1 MRRYIVVFFL
11 LAISAQSLSAQRRRP
26 SAVRYGEPGY
36 WFSAGAGLFSGPGVN
51 DGRTQSTW
59 DFGNSMNM
67 QYRASL
73 EKTVG
78 SGSTFGVAGTYA
90 RVPFTYTS
98 AGDPSTLPNGV
109 TGAQCTQC
117 DAHLDMMTL
126 VGVFRAGAGVGFHQV
141 IELSGGAVF
150 YKNMKEDNG
159 GATLAPASG
168 NVDPIFS
175 IGYGLGYGFSNR
187 TQLNFV
193 PEYAIAIHERSGLP
207 NGVSNTNSTRS
218 YRLSLRVG
226 L

>member
-1 MRRYIVVFFL
+1 MRRYTLIVFL
-11 LAISAQSLSAQRRRP
+11 LAISAQSVSAQRRRP
-26 SAVRYGEPGY
+26 SAIRYGEPGY
-36 WFSAGAGLFSGPGVN
+36 WFSAGVGLFNGPGVN
-51 DGRTQSTW
+51 DGRTASSW
-59 DFGNSMNM
+59 DFGNSSNL

-78 SGSTFGVAGTYA
+78 SGSSLGIAGTYS
-90 RVPFTYTS
+90 RVPFTYS
-98 AGDPSTLPNGV
+98 SGGV
-109 TGAQCTQC
+109 PTTGTTGTQCARC
-117 DAHLDMMTL
+117 DAHLDMTTL

-150 YKNMKEDNG
+150 YQNLKEDNG
-159 GATLAPASG
+159 GAKLAPGSG

-187 TQLNFV
+187 MQINFV

-218 YRLSLRVG
+218 YRLSLRMG

>member
-11 LAISAQSLSAQRRRP
+11 LAVCVQSSAAQRRRP
-26 SAVRYGEPGY
+26 NAVRYGEPGY

-51 DGRTQSTW
+51 DGRTASSW

-73 EKTVG
+73 EKTVS
-78 SGSTFGVAGTYA
+78 SGSSFGIAGTYA
-90 RVPFTYTS
+90 RVPFTYRS
-98 AGDPSTLPNGV
+98 AGSLPAGT
-109 TGAQCTQC
+109 TGAQCLQC
-117 DAHLDMMTL
+117 DAHLDMTTV
-126 VGVFRAGAGVGFHQV
+126 VGVFRAGAGIGFHQV
-141 IELSGGAVF
+141 IELSGGAVL
-150 YKNMKEDNG
+150 YKNLKEDNG
-159 GATLAPASG
+159 GATLAPGGG

-175 IGYGLGYGFSNR
+175 IGYGLGYGFNNR

-193 PEYAIAIHERSGLP
+193 PEYAIAIHERKGLT
-207 NGVSNTNSTRS
+207 NGDSNTNSTRS

>member
-1 MRRYIVVFFL
+1 MFFL
-11 LAISAQSLSAQRRRP
+11 LALATHQASAQRRRP

-51 DGRTQSTW
+51 DGKTASTW
-59 DFGNSMNM
+59 DFGNSMNA

-78 SGSTFGVAGTYA
+78 SGSTIGVAGTFA
-90 RVPFTYTS
+90 HVPFVYYSGGVITP
-98 AGDPSTLPNGV
+98 AG
-109 TGAQCTQC
+109 TGGTQCAQCN
-117 DAHLDMMTL
+117 AHLDMSTL
-126 VGVFRAGAGVGFHQV
+126 MGVFRAGAGIGFHQV

-150 YKNMKEDNG
+150 YRNLKEDAG
-159 GATLAPASG
+159 GAKLAPSG
-168 NVDPIFS
+168 GNTDPIFA
-175 IGYGLGYGFSNR
+175 IGYGLGYGFNNR
-187 TQLNFV
+187 TQFNFV
-193 PEYAIAIHERSGLP
+193 PEYAIAIHERSGLS

>member
-1 MRRYIVVFFL
+1 MRRYLAVFFL
-11 LAISAQSLSAQRRRP
+11 LAICVQPLSAQRRRP
-26 SAVRYGEPGY
+26 NAVRYGEPGY

-51 DGRTQSTW
+51 DGRTASSW

-78 SGSTFGVAGTYA
+78 SGSSVGIAGTYA
-90 RVPFTYTS
+90 RVPFTYYS
-98 AGDPSTLPNGV
+98 GGGIPAGGT
-109 TGAQCTQC
+109 TGTQCGQC
-117 DAHLDMMTL
+117 DAHLDMTTL
-126 VGVFRAGAGVGFHQV
+126 VGVFRAGAGMGFHQV

-150 YKNMKEDNG
+150 YQNLKEDAG
-159 GATLAPASG
+159 GAKLAPGSG
-168 NVDPIFS
+168 NVDPIFA
-175 IGYGLGYGFSNR
+175 IGYGLGYSFNNR
-187 TQLNFV
+187 TQMNFV
-193 PEYAIAIHERSGLP
+193 PEYAIAIHERSGLS